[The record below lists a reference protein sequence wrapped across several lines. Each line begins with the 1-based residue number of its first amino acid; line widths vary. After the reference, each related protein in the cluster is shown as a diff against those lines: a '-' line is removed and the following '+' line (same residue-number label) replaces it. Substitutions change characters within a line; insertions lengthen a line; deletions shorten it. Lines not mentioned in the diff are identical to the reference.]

1 MGEERIPTQ
10 AIHNPTDTFPGNG
23 IFAVGTDRQS
33 RDHNSYTTQ
42 LTEAFH
48 SLIDELT
55 SDHIEFD
62 ITIAMLGP
70 EGTPWATRQLKGN
83 MSRQD
88 DSLTHSESV
97 AYETQAIRLEPLN
110 MTVTLSMASEQT
122 GSEVVFMLRS
132 LCIALTA
139 RFQMEREE
147 ADNRWLME
155 TLSRAKRASE
165 RQGTLF
171 HLSRQLHELNDVN
184 AILTEWM
191 TCLDILYPGLPKQ
204 LYVSQD
210 HLCPDFPVKPLT
222 LHDCDHLCSR
232 SFMDGCIVLEEE
244 YSNPSADVRAV
255 AIPLQ
260 GKQGVYGVLH
270 MESVSRSCIAEE
282 LDFIA
287 HLTDAAGT
295 AFENAQLFGQTVRL
309 VQELQ
314 LINEITQRLN
324 QSSLKLQ
331 DIFQYAVD
339 ELTHIFQAEFAC
351 IVELDKVRSELVVQ
365 ASHPESFMH
374 ERVSLD
380 YGFAGL
386 VVKKKEP
393 VILSDYRGD
402 CPIDSVWMDATEARS
417 LLASPILDH
426 DESIGAILIAHRTP
440 SYFSYNNYKL
450 LQVLSGHI
458 GLAITNASLHAE
470 VRRMVATD
478 HLTGLFARHYLDEHI
493 AAFQKK
499 DACGS
504 LVLLD
509 IDNFKKVN
517 DSHGHQIGDDVLI
530 QVSRI
535 IKSCIR
541 DGDIAARWGG
551 EELAVYFP
559 KLNRDQAIHVAER
572 ICNKVRM
579 ETTPMVTVSCGVSD
593 WTWNDAKLS
602 VETLFY
608 RADMA
613 LYKAK
618 SSGKNQIR
626 LG

>member
-10 AIHNPTDTFPGNG
+10 ATPNTPYVPPGIG
-23 IFAVGTDRQS
+23 IYAAGADRHS
-33 RDHNSYTTQ
+33 LDWDSSTEQ
-42 LTEAFH
+42 LIELFH
-48 SLIDELT
+48 SLIDELLA
-55 SDHIEFD
+55 DRLEFD
-62 ITIAMLGP
+62 GSVALLGPDGVTWAARGLNGNTDGWMEWENRLGPGETAAQEIYLKSLNITIEL
-70 EGTPWATRQLKGN
+70 
-83 MSRQD
+83 
-88 DSLTHSESV
+88 SLTTQRLGTESTFV
-97 AYETQAIRLEPLN
+97 
-110 MTVTLSMASEQT
+110 
-122 GSEVVFMLRS
+122 LRS
-132 LCIALTA
+132 ICSALAA
-139 RFQMEREE
+139 RLRAERNEV
-147 ADNRWLME
+147 DNQWLTE
-155 TLSRAKRASE
+155 TLTRVNRASE
-165 RQGTLF
+165 RQSTLF
-171 HLSRQLHELNDVN
+171 HLARQLHELNDVN

-191 TCLDILYPGLPKQ
+191 TCLDILYPWLPKQ

-210 HLCPDFPVKPLT
+210 HLCPDIPVKRLT
-222 LHDCDHLCSR
+222 LNESDYLCSR
-232 SFMDGCIVLEEE
+232 SFMEGCIVLTEE
-244 YSNPSADVRAV
+244 SSDPRTDSRTA
-255 AIPLQ
+255 AIPLK
-260 GKQGVYGVLH
+260 GKQGVYGVLYL
-270 MESVSRSCIAEE
+270 ESVSRSIVADD
-282 LDFIA
+282 LDFIGL
-287 HLTDAAGT
+287 LTDAAGT
-295 AFENAQLFGQTVRL
+295 AFENAQLFEQTVRL

-314 LINEITQRLN
+314 LINEITHRLN
-324 QSSLKLQ
+324 QSLKLQ

-339 ELTHIFQAEFAC
+339 ELTHIFHAEFAC
-351 IVELDKVRSELVVQ
+351 IVELDKTRNELVVQ
-365 ASHPESFMH
+365 ASDPESFML

-386 VVKKKEP
+386 VITKKEP
-393 VILSDYRGD
+393 VILSDYRTD

-426 DESIGAILIAHRTP
+426 GESIGAILIAHREP
-440 SYFSYNNYKL
+440 NYFSYNNYKL

-458 GLAITNASLHAE
+458 GLALTNASLHAE
-470 VRRMVATD
+470 VRRMAATD
-478 HLTGLFARHYLDEHI
+478 HLTGLYARHYLDEHI
-493 AAFQKK
+493 AAFQKN
-499 DACGS
+499 DVCGS

-517 DSHGHQIGDDVLI
+517 DSHGHQIGDHVLI

-559 KLNRDQAIHVAER
+559 KVNRDQAIHVAQR
-572 ICNKVRM
+572 ICNKVRL

-613 LYKAK
+613 LYEAK
-618 SSGKNQIR
+618 RSGKNQIG